1 MNYIPTAA
9 RVLLAVLFVLEGYG
23 KIAGYDGT
31 MGYMASQGVPG
42 MLLPLVIALELG
54 GGLLLIA
61 GFQTRWV
68 ALALAA
74 FTVAASLIFHIGD
87 GQMTMFLKNM
97 AITGGLLLLY
107 VHGAGPLS
115 LDARKALS

>member
-9 RVLLAVLFVLEGYG
+9 RVLLAVLFVLAGYG

-54 GGLLLIA
+54 GGLLLVA

-68 ALALAA
+68 ALALAV

-97 AITGGLLLLY
+97 AITGGLLLVY

-115 LDARKALS
+115 LDARKALG

>member
-9 RVLLAVLFVLEGYG
+9 RVLLALLFGVAGYG

-68 ALALAA
+68 ALALAV

-97 AITGGLLLLY
+97 AITGGLLLVY

-115 LDARKALS
+115 LDERRALS

>member
-9 RVLLAVLFVLEGYG
+9 RVLLAVLFVLAGYG

-68 ALALAA
+68 ALALAV

-97 AITGGLLLLY
+97 AITGGLLLVY

-115 LDARKALS
+115 LDERRALS

>member
-9 RVLLAVLFVLEGYG
+9 RVLLAVLFVLAGYG

-97 AITGGLLLLY
+97 AITGGLLLVY

-115 LDARKALS
+115 LDARKALG

>member
-9 RVLLAVLFVLEGYG
+9 RVLLAVLFVLAGYG

-68 ALALAA
+68 ALALAV

-97 AITGGLLLLY
+97 AITGGLLLVY

-115 LDARKALS
+115 LDERRASS

>member
-9 RVLLAVLFVLEGYG
+9 RVLLAVLFVVAGYG
-23 KIAGYDGT
+23 KIGGYDGT

-42 MLLPLVIALELG
+42 MLLPLVIALEIG
-54 GGLLLIA
+54 GGLLLIV

-97 AITGGLLLLY
+97 AITGGLLLVY

-115 LDARKALS
+115 LDARKALG

>member
-9 RVLLAVLFVLEGYG
+9 RVLLAVLFVLAGYG
-23 KIAGYDGT
+23 KIGGYDGT

-54 GGLLLIA
+54 GGLLLVV

-68 ALALAA
+68 ALALAV
-74 FTVAASLIFHIGD
+74 FTVVASLIFHVGD
-87 GQMTMFLKNM
+87 GQVTMFLKNM

-115 LDARKALS
+115 LDERKALS

>member
-9 RVLLAVLFVLEGYG
+9 RVLLAVLFVLAGYG

-97 AITGGLLLLY
+97 AITGGLLLVY

>member
-1 MNYIPTAA
+1 
-9 RVLLAVLFVLEGYG
+9 
-23 KIAGYDGT
+23 
-31 MGYMASQGVPG
+31 

-54 GGLLLIA
+54 GGLLLVV

-68 ALALAA
+68 ALALAL

-97 AITGGLLLLY
+97 AITGGLLLVY

-115 LDARKALS
+115 LDARKALG

>member
-9 RVLLAVLFVLEGYG
+9 RVLLAVLFVLAGYG

-54 GGLLLIA
+54 GGLLLVV

-68 ALALAA
+68 ALALAL

-97 AITGGLLLLY
+97 AITGGLLLVY

-115 LDARKALS
+115 LDERRALS